1 MSIPTYPT
9 YSTYNSDNLTCL
21 KPEYKQP
28 KIPGKS
34 IPPFH
39 MIPLTYN
46 SGTEDAPVFSEFFEL
61 ELCEF
66 TSPQGI
72 TEKEST
78 LEAGK
83 MDHSILIKFDPTN
96 QEHEKCATVLQD
108 VYMKCASLVGL
119 HKHTLKKN
127 HFDPTNPIA
136 GTFKPLI
143 YIAEDEFGQVVQG
156 KLPCMFLKLFSR
168 GTGVFNEHTV
178 FVDGYNKPI
187 DHKLLYGV
195 QLTFVPLLRFRG
207 IRVAS
212 TISFQVELK
221 SAAVIDIKKRN
232 AESTQLS
239 TIHSLAATRP
249 DYASKLADQLAK
261 LSTDRQESPLPV
273 TNQEEKE
280 KTQTGTSTNSGIEPT
295 DNEKTLNN
303 IQNAVNKAPKRDFK
317 PPF

>member
-1 MSIPTYPT
+1 MSTYPT
-9 YSTYNSDNLTCL
+9 YLTYNSDNLTAL

-28 KIPGKS
+28 KIPGKT
-34 IPPFH
+34 IPPFWI
-39 MIPLTYN
+39 IPLTYN
-46 SGTEDAPVFSEFFEL
+46 NGTDEAPVYSEFFEL

-72 TEKEST
+72 TEKESS

-83 MDHSILIKFDPTN
+83 MDHSILIKFDPSN
-96 QEHEKCATVLQD
+96 EAHEKCAQVLHD
-108 VYMKCASLVGL
+108 MYMKCAALVGV
-119 HKHTLKKN
+119 HKIAIKRKE
-127 HFDPTNPIA
+127 FDPLKPAA
-136 GTFKPLI
+136 GTFKSLI
-143 YIAEDEFGQVVQG
+143 YVAEDEFGEPVQG

-178 FVDGYNKPI
+178 FVDGFNKPI

-195 QLTFVPLLRFRG
+195 ELTFVPLLRFRG
-207 IRVAS
+207 IRVGS

-221 SAAVIDIKKRN
+221 SAAVINVKKRN

-261 LSTDRQESPLPV
+261 LSVDRKEEPLPV
-273 TNQEEKE
+273 TNQEEK
-280 KTQTGTSTNSGIEPT
+280 KTTTNTGTSTNSGIEPT

-303 IQNAVNKAPKRDFK
+303 IQTAVNKAPKRDFK